1 MRTSLIAG
9 LTMASLTATRANDQ
23 VSLKNGDLFFGKVIA
38 LTGGLIELQTP
49 HSESPLKIVNEDLI
63 RLNFSG
69 ANAESKA
76 TEELPKNSQELFLR
90 NGDSIPGEVVGL
102 TSTHLSF
109 QTWFTG
115 LLEIP
120 REQID
125 SVFFGVTPQRNVFR
139 GPVGIEGW
147 SQGNNGR
154 WRYEDGTLTSRDKGF
169 IGRDLQLPKNFIFST
184 EISWESSPNIRI
196 HLCTEDP
203 EPQEDGTSNS
213 YLLNLNSGG
222 IQVKRVMPAGARGPK
237 FQTLITSSQNL
248 QNMSSKSCQIELRVD
263 RTTKILQLYLD
274 GEKLG
279 QGVDPTESPEGSSLL
294 LESLSSGSSDNN
306 VSNIMVHEWDTTTQ
320 LLRREPRAE
329 DELDTLSVD
338 DGDRFSGEIISY
350 DPTLPTKPFTVKT
363 PLSPDPITIP
373 LENCAVMYFTKG
385 ENSRKSTGQY
395 NLALRTGGKLTLSGI
410 QLGAEK
416 LKANHPWLGKL
427 EIDRRVMQSISK
439 GK

>member
-63 RLNFSG
+63 RLSFSG
-69 ANAESKA
+69 ANAKSKA
-76 TEELPKNSQELFLR
+76 TEELPKNSQKLFLR

-125 SVFFGVTPQRNVFR
+125 SVFLGVTPQRNVFR

-184 EISWESSPNIRI
+184 EIGWESSPNIRI

-203 EPQEDGTSNS
+203 EPQDDGTSNS
-213 YLLNLNSGG
+213 YLLNMNSGG

-306 VSNIMVHEWDTTTQ
+306 VSKIMVHEWDTTTQ
-320 LLRREPRAE
+320 FLRREPRAE

-373 LENCAVMYFTKG
+373 LENCAVMYFTTG
-385 ENSRKSTGQY
+385 ENTRKSTGQY
-395 NLALRTGGKLTLSGI
+395 TLALRTGGKLTLSGI

-427 EIDRRVMQSISK
+427 QIDRLVMQSISK

>member
-203 EPQEDGTSNS
+203 EPQDDGTSNS

-427 EIDRRVMQSISK
+427 EIDRRVMQAISK

>member
-203 EPQEDGTSNS
+203 EPQDDGTSNS
-213 YLLNLNSGG
+213 YLLNMNSGG

-306 VSNIMVHEWDTTTQ
+306 VSKIMVHEWDTTTQ

-427 EIDRRVMQSISK
+427 QIDRLVMQSISK

>member
-203 EPQEDGTSNS
+203 EPQDDGTSNS

-263 RTTKILQLYLD
+263 RTKKILQLYLD

-373 LENCAVMYFTKG
+373 LENCAVMYFTTG
-385 ENSRKSTGQY
+385 ENTRKSTGQY
-395 NLALRTGGKLTLSGI
+395 TLALRTGGKLTLSGI

-427 EIDRRVMQSISK
+427 QIDRLVMQSISK

>member
-1 MRTSLIAG
+1 MRTSLIAS

-76 TEELPKNSQELFLR
+76 IEELPKNSQELFLR

-203 EPQEDGTSNS
+203 EPQDDGTSNS

>member
-203 EPQEDGTSNS
+203 EPQDDGTSNS

-263 RTTKILQLYLD
+263 RTKKILQLYLD

-338 DGDRFSGEIISY
+338 DGDRFSGKIISY

-363 PLSPDPITIP
+363 PLSPDPISIP

-427 EIDRRVMQSISK
+427 EIDRRVMQAISK

>member
-63 RLNFSG
+63 RLSFSG
-69 ANAESKA
+69 ANAKSKA

-184 EISWESSPNIRI
+184 EIGWESSPNIRI

-203 EPQEDGTSNS
+203 EPQDDGTSNS
-213 YLLNLNSGG
+213 YLLNMNSGG

-373 LENCAVMYFTKG
+373 LENCAVMYFTTG
-385 ENSRKSTGQY
+385 ENTRKSTGQY
-395 NLALRTGGKLTLSGI
+395 TLALRTGGKLTLSGI

>member
-184 EISWESSPNIRI
+184 EIGWESSPNIRI

-203 EPQEDGTSNS
+203 EPQDDGTSNS

>member
-203 EPQEDGTSNS
+203 EPQDDGTSNS

>member
-63 RLNFSG
+63 RLSFSG

-203 EPQEDGTSNS
+203 EPQDDGTSNS

-222 IQVKRVMPAGARGPK
+222 IQVKRVMPAGVRGPK

-338 DGDRFSGEIISY
+338 DGDRFSGKIISY

-363 PLSPDPITIP
+363 PLSPDPISIP

>member
-184 EISWESSPNIRI
+184 EIGWESSPNIRI

-203 EPQEDGTSNS
+203 EPQDDGTSNS
-213 YLLNLNSGG
+213 YLLNMNSGG

-306 VSNIMVHEWDTTTQ
+306 VSKIMVHEWDTTTQ
-320 LLRREPRAE
+320 FLRREPRAE

-416 LKANHPWLGKL
+416 LKANHPCIGKL

>member
-203 EPQEDGTSNS
+203 EPQDDGTSNS
-213 YLLNLNSGG
+213 YLLNMNSGG

-306 VSNIMVHEWDTTTQ
+306 VSKIMVHEWDTTTQ

-373 LENCAVMYFTKG
+373 LENCAVMYFTTG
-385 ENSRKSTGQY
+385 ENTRKSTGQY
-395 NLALRTGGKLTLSGI
+395 TLALRTGGKLTLSGI

-427 EIDRRVMQSISK
+427 QIDRLVMQSISK

>member
-203 EPQEDGTSNS
+203 EPQDDGTSNS

-338 DGDRFSGEIISY
+338 DGDRFSGKIISY

-363 PLSPDPITIP
+363 PLSPDPISIP

>member
-63 RLNFSG
+63 RLSFSG
-69 ANAESKA
+69 ANAKSKA

-184 EISWESSPNIRI
+184 EIGWESSPNIRI

-203 EPQEDGTSNS
+203 EPQDDGTSNS
-213 YLLNLNSGG
+213 YLLNMNSGG

-373 LENCAVMYFTKG
+373 LENCAVMYFTTG
-385 ENSRKSTGQY
+385 ENTRKSTGQY
-395 NLALRTGGKLTLSGI
+395 TLALRTGGKLTLSGI

-427 EIDRRVMQSISK
+427 QIDRLVMQSISK